1 VTRVRVKNEI
11 YAHPVRATEHMN
23 VDELKRTVAD
33 DEDEIVESLRSMV
46 RVKAIGP
53 AYGGEGESER
63 AKFLLG
69 LLARLGFQPEVYE
82 SADPAV
88 PSGRRPNIIVRQPG
102 TSSKNIWIVTHMD
115 TVPEGDLGA
124 WNYPPY
130 DPQIVDG
137 KIYGRGVEDNGQEL
151 IASLF
156 GLRALAKTK
165 TVPECNVGLVFVSD
179 EEHGNVHGIE
189 FLLKKSIFKKGDLV
203 IAPDHGQTDGAA
215 IAIVEKGIAWIN
227 VEVIGRQTHAST
239 PHKGVN
245 ALEVAARFIVAA
257 VDGLRRQF
265 PKSDPL
271 FDPPTSTFEP
281 TKCDANGPN
290 VNTVPGRQEFAFDFR
305 VLPDYRLDDIMAYL
319 RAVAHDFEQS
329 TGAKIRVSFLSRSD
343 SAPKTPED
351 SEIVLRLSQAI
362 EKVRGVKPHVFGI
375 GGGTCATPFRR
386 EGIDA
391 AVWSTIPETAH
402 DANEHINIADLVAD
416 AQVYA
421 VLFAGKNVD

>member
-1 VTRVRVKNEI
+1 
-11 YAHPVRATEHMN
+11 MN
-23 VDELKRTVAD
+23 ADELCRAVAD
-33 DEDEIVESLRSMV
+33 DEEEIVESLRSMV

-53 AYGGEGESER
+53 AYGGQGESER
-63 AKFLLG
+63 AEFLLG
-69 LLARLGFQPEVYE
+69 LLARLGLQAEVYE
-82 SADPAV
+82 SADPSV
-88 PSGRRPNIIVRQPG
+88 PSGKRPNIVVRQPG

-124 WNYPPY
+124 WSYPPY

-137 KIYGRGVEDNGQEL
+137 KMYGRGVEDNGQEL

-156 GLRALAKTK
+156 GLRALAKRK
-165 TVPECNVGLVFVSD
+165 IPSECNIGLVFVSD

-189 FLLKKSIFKKGDLV
+189 FLLKKGIFKKGDLV

-245 ALEVAARFIVAA
+245 AFEAAARFLIAA
-257 VDGLRRQF
+257 VDGLRKQF

-290 VNTVPGRQEFAFDFR
+290 VNTVPGRQQFAFDFR
-305 VLPDYRLDDIMAYL
+305 VLPEYKLEEVMAYL
-319 RAVAHDFEQS
+319 KKIASDYEKS
-329 TGAKIRVSFLSRSD
+329 TGAKFNVSFLSRAD
-343 SAPKTPED
+343 SAPKTSGD
-351 SEIVLRLSQAI
+351 SEIVTRLAKAI
-362 EKVRGVKPHVFGI
+362 EKVRGVKPHLFGI

-421 VLFAGKNVD
+421 ILFAGKNID

>member
-1 VTRVRVKNEI
+1 
-11 YAHPVRATEHMN
+11 MN
-23 VDELKRTVAD
+23 VEELKRVIVAD
-33 DEDEIVESLRSMV
+33 EKEIVESLRSML

-63 AKFLLG
+63 ARFLLN
-69 LLARLGFQPEVYE
+69 LLSSLGFKPDVYE
-82 SADPAV
+82 SPDASV
-88 PSGRRPNIIVRQPG
+88 PSGKRPNIIIREGG

-124 WNYPPY
+124 WKYPPY
-130 DPQIVDG
+130 DPQISDG

-151 IASLF
+151 IASLY
-156 GLRALAKTK
+156 GLHALMKNGIK
-165 TVPECNVGLVFVSD
+165 PECNVGLVFVAD

-189 FLLKKSIFKKGDLV
+189 FLLKKGLFKKGDLV
-203 IAPDHGQTDGAA
+203 IAPDHGQHDGAA

-239 PHKGVN
+239 PHKGIN
-245 ALEVAARFIVAA
+245 AFEAASRFLVAA
-257 VDGLRRQF
+257 VDGLRSKF
-265 PKSDPL
+265 SLSDQL

-290 VNTVPGRQEFAFDFR
+290 VNTVPGRQQFAFDFR
-305 VLPDYRLDDIMAYL
+305 VLPEYRLDDVMAFL
-319 RAVAHDFEQS
+319 RNISKDFERS
-329 TGAKIRVSFLSRSD
+329 TGATFHVTFLSKAE
-343 SAPKTPED
+343 SATKTSEN
-351 SEIVLRLSQAI
+351 SEIVARLSKAI
-362 EKVRGVKPHVFGI
+362 EAVRGVKPHVFGI

-402 DANEHINIADLVAD
+402 DANEYINIKDLVAD
-416 AQVYA
+416 TQVYA
-421 VLFAGKNVD
+421 LLFAGNNLD

>member
-1 VTRVRVKNEI
+1 
-11 YAHPVRATEHMN
+11 
-23 VDELKRTVAD
+23 
-33 DEDEIVESLRSMV
+33 
-46 RVKAIGP
+46 
-53 AYGGEGESER
+53 
-63 AKFLLG
+63 
-69 LLARLGFQPEVYE
+69 
-82 SADPAV
+82 
-88 PSGRRPNIIVRQPG
+88 
-102 TSSKNIWIVTHMD
+102 
-115 TVPEGDLGA
+115 
-124 WNYPPY
+124 
-130 DPQIVDG
+130 
-137 KIYGRGVEDNGQEL
+137 
-151 IASLF
+151 
-156 GLRALAKTK
+156 
-165 TVPECNVGLVFVSD
+165 
-179 EEHGNVHGIE
+179 VHGIE

-227 VEVIGRQTHAST
+227 VDVIGRQTHAST